1 MASIRK
7 RGSSYLIVVSMGY
20 DYNGKRINPRQ
31 KTVHPPEELT
41 PRQVEKWL
49 NEQAVLFERECRHT
63 PQPVQQLTLAKYIDL
78 WLTDI
83 APGKLA
89 KSTIRRD
96 RQDVERILP
105 ALGHYKLTE
114 LRPEHFRNFYAELR
128 KVIRPD
134 TKKPLSEYT
143 IEGVHATLCSILSDA
158 VEGGFLSHNPA
169 WRTYRYAGR
178 KCEKK
183 IADEETAQ
191 KIIAALESESIKY
204 ETYFKLIIATGMRR
218 GECCGLKWCDID
230 WEQRSI
236 HICRNAVKVTDE
248 EIFVKEPKTRAGD
261 RYVYFS
267 AEMESL
273 LWEYQKECRYI
284 TETYDQ
290 RQLTADD
297 FLFRRQGAQLP
308 MTPTTFTYRFKLILK
323 KNCLPQE
330 LNVHSLRHT
339 AASLMIAGGTDVATV
354 AGILGHSQPSTT
366 LEPAGHPPHLQAPQ
380 ADGGGQAA
388 PQAQSLSLHR
398 RTRSAHPP
406 GYLHQAAAEDLCRHR
421 LSAGVPPA
429 HPAALLRDFA
439 AALRRGQTDGS
450 RPRGSCGHR
459 LSGAYLLPP
468 PAGAEGAGG

>member
-20 DYNGKRINPRQ
+20 DYNGKRIKLQQ

-49 NEQAVLFERECRHT
+49 NEQAVLFERDCRHT

-96 RQDVERILP
+96 RQDIERILP

-191 KIIAALESESIKY
+191 KIIAALEGESIKY

-218 GECCGLKWCDID
+218 GMDAAERKKLLRLLDAQNALLVESKLISFTAGFKLAWGMAKELEADGLYSF
-230 WEQRSI
+230 ELEEEE
-236 HICRNAVKVTDE
+236 HIC
-248 EIFVKEPKTRAGD
+248 
-261 RYVYFS
+261 
-267 AEMESL
+267 
-273 LWEYQKECRYI
+273 
-284 TETYDQ
+284 
-290 RQLTADD
+290 
-297 FLFRRQGAQLP
+297 
-308 MTPTTFTYRFKLILK
+308 
-323 KNCLPQE
+323 
-330 LNVHSLRHT
+330 
-339 AASLMIAGGTDVATV
+339 
-354 AGILGHSQPSTT
+354 
-366 LEPAGHPPHLQAPQ
+366 
-380 ADGGGQAA
+380 
-388 PQAQSLSLHR
+388 
-398 RTRSAHPP
+398 
-406 GYLHQAAAEDLCRHR
+406 
-421 LSAGVPPA
+421 
-429 HPAALLRDFA
+429 HPAEQD
-439 AALRRGQTDGS
+439 S
-450 RPRGSCGHR
+450 
-459 LSGAYLLPP
+459 
-468 PAGAEGAGG
+468 

>member
-20 DYNGKRINPRQ
+20 DYNGKRIKPQQ

-41 PRQVEKWL
+41 PKQVEKWL
-49 NEQAVLFERECRHT
+49 NEQAVLFERDCRHT

-78 WLTDI
+78 WLADI

-96 RQDVERILP
+96 RQDIERILP

-128 KVIRPD
+128 KATSIE

-191 KIIAALESESIKY
+191 RIIAALEGESIKY

-218 GECCGLKWCDID
+218 
-230 WEQRSI
+230 
-236 HICRNAVKVTDE
+236 
-248 EIFVKEPKTRAGD
+248 
-261 RYVYFS
+261 
-267 AEMESL
+267 
-273 LWEYQKECRYI
+273 
-284 TETYDQ
+284 
-290 RQLTADD
+290 
-297 FLFRRQGAQLP
+297 
-308 MTPTTFTYRFKLILK
+308 
-323 KNCLPQE
+323 
-330 LNVHSLRHT
+330 
-339 AASLMIAGGTDVATV
+339 
-354 AGILGHSQPSTT
+354 
-366 LEPAGHPPHLQAPQ
+366 
-380 ADGGGQAA
+380 
-388 PQAQSLSLHR
+388 
-398 RTRSAHPP
+398 
-406 GYLHQAAAEDLCRHR
+406 
-421 LSAGVPPA
+421 
-429 HPAALLRDFA
+429 
-439 AALRRGQTDGS
+439 
-450 RPRGSCGHR
+450 
-459 LSGAYLLPP
+459 
-468 PAGAEGAGG
+468 

>member
-20 DYNGKRINPRQ
+20 DYNGKRIKPQQ
-31 KTVHPPEELT
+31 KTVHPPEGLT

-49 NEQAVLFERECRHT
+49 NEQAVLFERDCRHT
-63 PQPVQQLTLAKYIDL
+63 PQPVQQLTLAKYIAL

-83 APGKLA
+83 APCKLA
-89 KSTIRRD
+89 KSPIRRD
-96 RQDVERILP
+96 RQDIERILP

-169 WRTYRYAGR
+169 WRTYHYAGR

-191 KIIAALESESIKY
+191 KIIAALEGESIKY

-248 EIFVKEPKTRAGD
+248 EIFVKAPKTRAGD

-273 LWEYQKECRYI
+273 LREYQRECQYI
-284 TETYDQ
+284 TQTYDE
-290 RQLTADD
+290 RKLTADD
-297 FLFRRQGAQLP
+297 FLFRRQGTRLP
-308 MTPTTFTYRFKLILK
+308 MTPTTFTWRFKCILK
-323 KNCLPQE
+323 KNGLPEQ

-339 AASLMIAGGTDVATV
+339 AASLMIAGGADVATV

-366 LEPAGHPPHLQAPQ
+366 LDIYTHAFDKNKKAASAKLQ
-380 ADGGGQAA
+380 
-388 PQAQSLSLHR
+388 
-398 RTRSAHPP
+398 
-406 GYLHQAAAEDLCRHR
+406 
-421 LSAGVPPA
+421 
-429 HPAALLRDFA
+429 
-439 AALRRGQTDGS
+439 
-450 RPRGSCGHR
+450 
-459 LSGAYLLPP
+459 
-468 PAGAEGAGG
+468 EGLDI

>member
-7 RGSSYLIVVSMGY
+7 RGNSYLIVVSMGY

-49 NEQAVLFERECRHT
+49 NEQAVLFERDCRHT

-78 WLTDI
+78 WLADI

-96 RQDVERILP
+96 RQDIERILP

-114 LRPEHFRNFYAELR
+114 LRPEHFRSFYAELR

-178 KCEKK
+178 KCENK

-191 KIIAALESESIKY
+191 KIIAALEGESIKY

-218 GECCGLKWCDID
+218 SECCALQWQDID

-236 HICRNAVKVTDE
+236 HICRSAVKITGD
-248 EIFVKEPKTRAGD
+248 EIFVKEPKTRSGD

-267 AEMESL
+267 AQMENL
-273 LWEYQKECRYI
+273 LREYRRACQYI
-284 TETYDQ
+284 TTIYDE
-290 RQLTADD
+290 RKLDTND
-297 FLFRRQGAQLP
+297 FLFRRQGTRLP
-308 MTPTTFTYRFKLILK
+308 MTPTTFTWSFKCILK
-323 KNCLPQE
+323 KNGLPQE

-339 AASLMIAGGTDVATV
+339 AASLMIAGGADVATV

-366 LEPAGHPPHLQAPQ
+366 LNIYTHAF
-380 ADGGGQAA
+380 DKNKKAA
-388 PQAQSLSLHR
+388 
-398 RTRSAHPP
+398 
-406 GYLHQAAAEDLCRHR
+406 
-421 LSAGVPPA
+421 SAG
-429 HPAALLRDFA
+429 LQGML
-439 AALRRGQTDGS
+439 
-450 RPRGSCGHR
+450 
-459 LSGAYLLPP
+459 
-468 PAGAEGAGG
+468 EI

>member
-1 MASIRK
+1 
-7 RGSSYLIVVSMGY
+7 MGY
-20 DYNGKRINPRQ
+20 DYNVKRIKSQQ

-49 NEQAVLFERECRHT
+49 NEQAVLFERDCRHT

-96 RQDVERILP
+96 RQDIERILP
-105 ALGHYKLTE
+105 VLGHYKLTE

-143 IEGVHATLCSILSDA
+143 IEGVYATLCSILSDA

-169 WRTYRYAGR
+169 WRTYRYADR

-191 KIIAALESESIKY
+191 RIIAALEGESIKY

-236 HICRNAVKVTDE
+236 HICRNAVKVMTDE
-248 EIFVKEPKTRAGD
+248 DKLMQAGMVQSMSRVAHCID
-261 RYVYFS
+261 NGPMEGFWDILKRERYYGRRFTSKRDLVQ
-267 AEMESL
+267 M
-273 LWEYQKECRYI
+273 I
-284 TETYDQ
+284 ETYIHYYNTRRVQ
-290 RQLTADD
+290 RNLGVLT
-297 FLFRRQGAQLP
+297 P
-308 MTPTTFTYRFKLILK
+308 MEKHAL
-323 KNCLPQE
+323 CL
-330 LNVHSLRHT
+330 
-339 AASLMIAGGTDVATV
+339 AA
-354 AGILGHSQPSTT
+354 
-366 LEPAGHPPHLQAPQ
+366 
-380 ADGGGQAA
+380 
-388 PQAQSLSLHR
+388 
-398 RTRSAHPP
+398 
-406 GYLHQAAAEDLCRHR
+406 
-421 LSAGVPPA
+421 
-429 HPAALLRDFA
+429 
-439 AALRRGQTDGS
+439 
-450 RPRGSCGHR
+450 
-459 LSGAYLLPP
+459 
-468 PAGAEGAGG
+468 

>member
-1 MASIRK
+1 
-7 RGSSYLIVVSMGY
+7 MGY
-20 DYNGKRINPRQ
+20 DYNVKRIKSQQ

-49 NEQAVLFERECRHT
+49 NEQAVLFERDCRHT

-96 RQDVERILP
+96 RQDIERILP
-105 ALGHYKLTE
+105 VLGHYKLTE

-128 KVIRPD
+128 KVISPD

-169 WRTYRYAGR
+169 WRTYRYADR

-191 KIIAALESESIKY
+191 RIIAALEGESIKY

-248 EIFVKEPKTRAGD
+248 DKLMQAGMVQSMSRVAHCID
-261 RYVYFS
+261 NGPMEGFWDILKRERYYGRRFTSKRDLVQ
-267 AEMESL
+267 M
-273 LWEYQKECRYI
+273 I
-284 TETYDQ
+284 ETYIHYYNTRRVQ
-290 RQLTADD
+290 RNLGVLT
-297 FLFRRQGAQLP
+297 P
-308 MTPTTFTYRFKLILK
+308 MEKHAL
-323 KNCLPQE
+323 CL
-330 LNVHSLRHT
+330 
-339 AASLMIAGGTDVATV
+339 AA
-354 AGILGHSQPSTT
+354 
-366 LEPAGHPPHLQAPQ
+366 
-380 ADGGGQAA
+380 
-388 PQAQSLSLHR
+388 
-398 RTRSAHPP
+398 
-406 GYLHQAAAEDLCRHR
+406 
-421 LSAGVPPA
+421 
-429 HPAALLRDFA
+429 
-439 AALRRGQTDGS
+439 
-450 RPRGSCGHR
+450 
-459 LSGAYLLPP
+459 
-468 PAGAEGAGG
+468 

>member
-1 MASIRK
+1 
-7 RGSSYLIVVSMGY
+7 MGY
-20 DYNGKRINPRQ
+20 DYNVKRIKSQQ

-49 NEQAVLFERECRHT
+49 NKQAVLFERDCRHT

-96 RQDVERILP
+96 RQDIERILP
-105 ALGHYKLTE
+105 VLGHYKLTE

-191 KIIAALESESIKY
+191 KIIAALEGESIKY

-248 EIFVKEPKTRAGD
+248 DKLMQAGMVQSMSRVAHCID
-261 RYVYFS
+261 NGPMEGFWDILKRERYYGRRFTSKRDLVQ
-267 AEMESL
+267 M
-273 LWEYQKECRYI
+273 I
-284 TETYDQ
+284 ETYIHYYNTRRVQ
-290 RQLTADD
+290 RNLGVLT
-297 FLFRRQGAQLP
+297 P
-308 MTPTTFTYRFKLILK
+308 MEKHAL
-323 KNCLPQE
+323 CL
-330 LNVHSLRHT
+330 
-339 AASLMIAGGTDVATV
+339 AA
-354 AGILGHSQPSTT
+354 
-366 LEPAGHPPHLQAPQ
+366 
-380 ADGGGQAA
+380 
-388 PQAQSLSLHR
+388 
-398 RTRSAHPP
+398 
-406 GYLHQAAAEDLCRHR
+406 
-421 LSAGVPPA
+421 
-429 HPAALLRDFA
+429 
-439 AALRRGQTDGS
+439 
-450 RPRGSCGHR
+450 
-459 LSGAYLLPP
+459 
-468 PAGAEGAGG
+468 

>member
-1 MASIRK
+1 
-7 RGSSYLIVVSMGY
+7 MGY

-41 PRQVEKWL
+41 PKQVEKWL
-49 NEQAVLFERECRHT
+49 NEQAVLFERDCRHT

-96 RQDVERILP
+96 RQDIERILP

-191 KIIAALESESIKY
+191 KIIAALEGESIKY

-236 HICRNAVKVTDE
+236 HICRNAVKVMTDE
-248 EIFVKEPKTRAGD
+248 DKLMQAGMVQSMSRVAHCID
-261 RYVYFS
+261 NGPMEGFWDILKRERYYGRRFTSKRDLVQ
-267 AEMESL
+267 M
-273 LWEYQKECRYI
+273 I
-284 TETYDQ
+284 ETYIHYYNTRRVQ
-290 RQLTADD
+290 RNLGVLT
-297 FLFRRQGAQLP
+297 P
-308 MTPTTFTYRFKLILK
+308 MEKHAL
-323 KNCLPQE
+323 CL
-330 LNVHSLRHT
+330 
-339 AASLMIAGGTDVATV
+339 AA
-354 AGILGHSQPSTT
+354 
-366 LEPAGHPPHLQAPQ
+366 
-380 ADGGGQAA
+380 
-388 PQAQSLSLHR
+388 
-398 RTRSAHPP
+398 
-406 GYLHQAAAEDLCRHR
+406 
-421 LSAGVPPA
+421 
-429 HPAALLRDFA
+429 
-439 AALRRGQTDGS
+439 
-450 RPRGSCGHR
+450 
-459 LSGAYLLPP
+459 
-468 PAGAEGAGG
+468 

>member
-1 MASIRK
+1 
-7 RGSSYLIVVSMGY
+7 MGY
-20 DYNGKRINPRQ
+20 DYNGKRIKPQQ

-49 NEQAVLFERECRHT
+49 NEQAVLFERDCRHT

-78 WLTDI
+78 WLSDI

-96 RQDVERILP
+96 RQDIERILP
-105 ALGHYKLTE
+105 VLGHYKLTE

-191 KIIAALESESIKY
+191 KIIAALEGESIKY

-236 HICRNAVKVTDE
+236 HICRNAVKVMTDE
-248 EIFVKEPKTRAGD
+248 DKLMQAGMVQSMSRVAHCID
-261 RYVYFS
+261 NGPMEGFWDILKRERYYGRRFTSKRDLVQ
-267 AEMESL
+267 M
-273 LWEYQKECRYI
+273 I
-284 TETYDQ
+284 ETYIHYYNTRRVQ
-290 RQLTADD
+290 RNLGVLT
-297 FLFRRQGAQLP
+297 P
-308 MTPTTFTYRFKLILK
+308 MEKHAL
-323 KNCLPQE
+323 CL
-330 LNVHSLRHT
+330 
-339 AASLMIAGGTDVATV
+339 AA
-354 AGILGHSQPSTT
+354 
-366 LEPAGHPPHLQAPQ
+366 
-380 ADGGGQAA
+380 
-388 PQAQSLSLHR
+388 
-398 RTRSAHPP
+398 
-406 GYLHQAAAEDLCRHR
+406 
-421 LSAGVPPA
+421 
-429 HPAALLRDFA
+429 
-439 AALRRGQTDGS
+439 
-450 RPRGSCGHR
+450 
-459 LSGAYLLPP
+459 
-468 PAGAEGAGG
+468 

>member
-1 MASIRK
+1 
-7 RGSSYLIVVSMGY
+7 MGY
-20 DYNGKRINPRQ
+20 DYNVKRIKSQQ

-49 NEQAVLFERECRHT
+49 NEQAVLFERDCRHT

-96 RQDVERILP
+96 RQDIERILP
-105 ALGHYKLTE
+105 VLGHYKLTE

-128 KVIRPD
+128 KVISPD

-169 WRTYRYAGR
+169 WRTYRYADR

-191 KIIAALESESIKY
+191 RIIAALEGESIKY

-236 HICRNAVKVTDE
+236 HICRNAVKVMTDE
-248 EIFVKEPKTRAGD
+248 DKLMQAGMVQSMSRVAHCID
-261 RYVYFS
+261 NGSMEGFWDILKRERYYGRRFTSKRDLVQ
-267 AEMESL
+267 M
-273 LWEYQKECRYI
+273 I
-284 TETYDQ
+284 ETYIHYYNTRRVQ
-290 RQLTADD
+290 RNLGVLT
-297 FLFRRQGAQLP
+297 P
-308 MTPTTFTYRFKLILK
+308 MEKHAL
-323 KNCLPQE
+323 CL
-330 LNVHSLRHT
+330 
-339 AASLMIAGGTDVATV
+339 AA
-354 AGILGHSQPSTT
+354 
-366 LEPAGHPPHLQAPQ
+366 
-380 ADGGGQAA
+380 
-388 PQAQSLSLHR
+388 
-398 RTRSAHPP
+398 
-406 GYLHQAAAEDLCRHR
+406 
-421 LSAGVPPA
+421 
-429 HPAALLRDFA
+429 
-439 AALRRGQTDGS
+439 
-450 RPRGSCGHR
+450 
-459 LSGAYLLPP
+459 
-468 PAGAEGAGG
+468 

>member
-49 NEQAVLFERECRHT
+49 NEQAVLFERDCRHT

-96 RQDVERILP
+96 RQDIERILP

-114 LRPEHFRNFYAELR
+114 LRPEHFQNFYAELR

-134 TKKPLSEYT
+134 TKKPLSECT

-191 KIIAALESESIKY
+191 RIIAALEGESIKY

-248 EIFVKEPKTRAGD
+248 DTLNCKVEIRFLIIFNVSPYCLFPDDENRKFSVYYMELAPGSHWQSEPHLRGTTEFVTLFAG
-261 RYVYFS
+261 
-267 AEMESL
+267 AIE
-273 LWEYQKECRYI
+273 I
-284 TETYDQ
+284 
-290 RQLTADD
+290 TADQKTIVVQASESVR
-297 FLFRRQGAQLP
+297 FQGD
-308 MTPTTFTYRFKLILK
+308 TTHAYRNISDQTTIL
-323 KNCLPQE
+323 
-330 LNVHSLRHT
+330 H
-339 AASLMIAGGTDVATV
+339 MI
-354 AGILGHSQPSTT
+354 LYNP
-366 LEPAGHPPHLQAPQ
+366 
-380 ADGGGQAA
+380 
-388 PQAQSLSLHR
+388 
-398 RTRSAHPP
+398 
-406 GYLHQAAAEDLCRHR
+406 
-421 LSAGVPPA
+421 
-429 HPAALLRDFA
+429 
-439 AALRRGQTDGS
+439 
-450 RPRGSCGHR
+450 
-459 LSGAYLLPP
+459 
-468 PAGAEGAGG
+468 

>member
-20 DYNGKRINPRQ
+20 DYNGKRIKPQQ

-41 PRQVEKWL
+41 PKQVEKWL

-96 RQDVERILP
+96 RQDIERILP

-191 KIIAALESESIKY
+191 NV
-204 ETYFKLIIATGMRR
+204 
-218 GECCGLKWCDID
+218 C
-230 WEQRSI
+230 
-236 HICRNAVKVTDE
+236 
-248 EIFVKEPKTRAGD
+248 
-261 RYVYFS
+261 
-267 AEMESL
+267 ESL
-273 LWEYQKECRYI
+273 DCPLLTYGISSKADLFARDIEI
-284 TETYDQ
+284 TETGVSFTLNL
-290 RQLTADD
+290 RNLHAERVHLLLTGM
-297 FLFRRQGAQLP
+297 F
-308 MTPTTFTYRFKLILK
+308 
-323 KNCLPQE
+323 
-330 LNVHSLRHT
+330 NVYNALA
-339 AASLMIAGGTDVATV
+339 AASLAMILGIDKQAIREGLESVVNVPGRVEMLDTKTPYKVILDYSHSPDALENILTTVRTFTRSRLIVLFGCGGDRDHGKRPIMGEIAGRLADFSILTSDNPRTEDPNAILASIEEGIKPTGGKYVIIENRREAIRHALEMGRDGDVIIL
-354 AGILGHSQPSTT
+354 AGKGHETYQ
-366 LEPAGHPPHLQAPQ
+366 
-380 ADGGGQAA
+380 DIM
-388 PQAQSLSLHR
+388 
-398 RTRSAHPP
+398 
-406 GYLHQAAAEDLCRHR
+406 
-421 LSAGVPPA
+421 GVKRPFDEKVVVQE
-429 HPAALLRDFA
+429 LLRE
-439 AALRRGQTDGS
+439 LQPELES
-450 RPRGSCGHR
+450 S
-459 LSGAYLLPP
+459 
-468 PAGAEGAGG
+468 EE

>member
-1 MASIRK
+1 
-7 RGSSYLIVVSMGY
+7 MGY
-20 DYNGKRINPRQ
+20 DYNGKRVKPQQ

-41 PRQVEKWL
+41 PKQVKKWL

-83 APGKLA
+83 APGKLE

-96 RQDVERILP
+96 RQDIERILP

-128 KVIRPD
+128 KVISPD

-191 KIIAALESESIKY
+191 RIIAALEGESIKY

-273 LWEYQKECRYI
+273 LREYQRECAYI

-290 RQLTADD
+290 RELTAND
-297 FLFRRQGAQLP
+297 FLFRRQGTPLP

-323 KNCLPQE
+323 KNGLPE
-330 LNVHSLRHT
+330 YLNVHSLRHT

-366 LEPAGHPPHLQAPQ
+366 LDIYTHAF
-380 ADGGGQAA
+380 DKNKKAA
-388 PQAQSLSLHR
+388 
-398 RTRSAHPP
+398 
-406 GYLHQAAAEDLCRHR
+406 
-421 LSAGVPPA
+421 SAG
-429 HPAALLRDFA
+429 LQEML
-439 AALRRGQTDGS
+439 
-450 RPRGSCGHR
+450 
-459 LSGAYLLPP
+459 
-468 PAGAEGAGG
+468 EI